1 MTPRQLIIAELKTMS
16 DRLGSLMVQ
25 DCVTIGESMNFLI
38 QKTNLNMLAN
48 DMVQQDC
55 LDDEASQPDQDILER
70 PHQHVNESEGN
81 VL

>member
-1 MTPRQLIIAELKTMS
+1 MTPRQLIIAEVKTMA

-25 DCVTIGESMNFLI
+25 DCVSNESMDFLI

-55 LDDEASQPDQDILER
+55 LDNEAHQPDLDVLEE
-70 PHQHVNESEGN
+70 QKKAVMENDGD
-81 VL
+81 V